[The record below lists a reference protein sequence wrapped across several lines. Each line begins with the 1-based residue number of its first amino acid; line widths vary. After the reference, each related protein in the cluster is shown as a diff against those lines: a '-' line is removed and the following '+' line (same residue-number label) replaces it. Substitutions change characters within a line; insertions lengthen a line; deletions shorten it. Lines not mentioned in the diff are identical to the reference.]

1 MYIEANVG
9 QFICR
14 IPVIRGGCISALV
27 CFKMIQCCVGKIL
40 VFLMV
45 PVEDLDWSSNLAEKG
60 FFQMGSG
67 GLVGGCRN
75 LEFLPEFC

>member
-45 PVEDLDWSSNLAEKG
+45 PVEDLDWSSNLAEKVFSTMEHG
-60 FFQMGSG
+60 C
-67 GLVGGCRN
+67 LVVGRSN
-75 LEFLPEFC
+75 LEFLTEF